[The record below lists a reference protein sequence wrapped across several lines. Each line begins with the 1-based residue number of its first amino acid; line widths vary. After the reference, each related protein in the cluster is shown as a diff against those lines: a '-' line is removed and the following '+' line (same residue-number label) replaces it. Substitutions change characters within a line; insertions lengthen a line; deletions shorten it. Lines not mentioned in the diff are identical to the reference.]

1 MLVHIYYQKCYFYYC
16 VAVVLDQCEEIISRI
31 NLHFS
36 QVYLS
41 RDIWPFF
48 GEEKKK
54 KKKCTRSINIKL
66 KRQKLMI
73 VMMSPYKHMKASES
87 NNYFTGQI
95 QLLLIDV
102 LFQKHHLHSLLS
114 LLLVNSVFSVLQLP
128 SLTHQ
133 PRCIDANL
141 STAIHNLDQL
151 LPQSFESSNS
161 FAVIQLSSLS
171 LSCDS
176 VILCVFFLLRH
187 MQNTLIVSL
196 HNSLLGL
203 V

>member
-1 MLVHIYYQKCYFYYC
+1 
-16 VAVVLDQCEEIISRI
+16 
-31 NLHFS
+31 
-36 QVYLS
+36 
-41 RDIWPFF
+41 
-48 GEEKKK
+48 
-54 KKKCTRSINIKL
+54 
-66 KRQKLMI
+66 MI